1 MEQFPAS
8 LILAGAGRMGGAM
21 LEGWLE
27 GGLAPAS
34 IQVIEPHPSE
44 ALTALARRTGFQ
56 LNPPAASL
64 RPARALVLGVKPQM
78 LAEAAPALAPLTGPD
93 GFVLSILAGKT
104 LANLAATFPRAGG
117 VVRVMPNLPASI
129 RRGVSV
135 AVASPGVDGPRRAEA
150 DALLRA
156 AGDVEWVTDENLID
170 AVTAVS
176 GSGPAYVFHLVEAM
190 AEAGV
195 AAGLPRALAE
205 NLARKTVIGSSDL
218 MRASDA
224 SAAALREAVTSPGG
238 TTFAALQ
245 VLMRDGDGMPALLTE
260 AIAAAARRSRELS
273 G

>member
-156 AGDVEWVTDENLID
+156 C
-170 AVTAVS
+170 
-176 GSGPAYVFHLVEAM
+176 Y
-190 AEAGV
+190 
-195 AAGLPRALAE
+195 
-205 NLARKTVIGSSDL
+205 
-218 MRASDA
+218 
-224 SAAALREAVTSPGG
+224 
-238 TTFAALQ
+238 
-245 VLMRDGDGMPALLTE
+245 
-260 AIAAAARRSRELS
+260 
-273 G
+273 